1 MASLL
6 YQLSMLLLKAG
17 MSVGALFS
25 KKIKLGVEGR
35 ENLRQ
40 SLTNFRSSL
49 PTNTKI
55 VWFHAASLG
64 EFEQGRPVM
73 EAFRK
78 DYPQYQIALTF
89 FSPSGYEIRKNYAG
103 ADFVCYMPIDTA
115 SDSKWFVEI
124 LRPEIAF
131 FIKYEFWYNF
141 LRELRRNNIRIL
153 SFSTIFRPQQVFF
166 KPYGGFYKAL
176 LQYFDEIFVQN
187 EESLQLLKSIGITN
201 GQIAGDTRF
210 DRVSA
215 IVKQAVQLPVI
226 KDFKGNMPC
235 LIAGSV
241 WQEDM
246 QVLIPVLNNLAGSIK
261 VIIAPHEI
269 KGEQIDQWM
278 KELKMPSVRYS
289 GIAHQDPQSVDC
301 IIIDNIGMLSSLYRY
316 GDMAYIGGSFGVG
329 LHNILEAA
337 TFGMPVVFGNKS
349 YHRFQE
355 ARDLVEKGGAFP
367 VAGIEDTQELL
378 QKWIANPEERKLLG
392 NISATYV
399 ASQIGATAKIMA
411 KVDTLIKK

>member
-1 MASLL
+1 MASFL

-25 KKIKLGVEGR
+25 KKIKLGLEGR
-35 ENLRQ
+35 KNLRQ
-40 SLTNFRSSL
+40 RLTHFRSSL
-49 PTNTKI
+49 PTNAKI

-78 DYPQYQIALTF
+78 DYPEYQIVLTF

-103 ADFVCYMPIDTA
+103 ADFVCYMPVDTA

-124 LRPEIAF
+124 LKPEIAF
-131 FIKYEFWYNF
+131 FIKYEFWYNS
-141 LRELRRNNIRIL
+141 LRELRKNNAHIL

-166 KPYGGFYKAL
+166 KSYGGFYRSL
-176 LQYFDEIFVQN
+176 LQYFDAIFVQN
-187 EESLQLLKSIGITN
+187 EESLQLLKSIGIKS

-215 IVKQAVQLPVI
+215 IVKQAVELLAIQS
-226 KDFKGNMPC
+226 FKGDMPC

-246 QVLIPVLNNLAGSIK
+246 QVLIPVLNNLAGSVK

-269 KGEQIDQWM
+269 KSEQIDQWA
-278 KELKMPSVRYS
+278 KELKMPSLRYS
-289 GIAHQDPQSVDC
+289 EIAQKDLESVDC
-301 IIIDNIGMLSSLYRY
+301 LIIDNIGMLSSLYRY

-367 VAGIEDTQELL
+367 VAGIEDAQLLL
-378 QKWIANPEERKLLG
+378 QKWIANPNERKLLG
-392 NISATYV
+392 NISADYV
-399 ASQIGATAKIMA
+399 ASQIGATAKIMS
-411 KVDTLIKK
+411 KVGTLIKK